1 MKKRSILSYPFDAPG
16 YFEIGYENQICIDLL
31 TCTKMLHSK
40 LEHKVTDGT
49 LSNTRALHFEK
60 SLQKLIDFTQYQPDN
75 YIKRLINQKSI
86 NFNSKKIT
94 DIDAAF
100 VYNNTLILVSAK
112 SYIYNAKYD
121 KGNYRY
127 IRNTRDKI
135 EKDIQEWRE
144 KIRFLNKNITGDNY
158 DLSSYGKVQ
167 GIVCTPSLFFIG
179 ANYYKSKISCGIDE
193 YQSAVELYRLL
204 TSS

>member
-1 MKKRSILSYPFDAPG
+1 
-16 YFEIGYENQICIDLL
+16 
-31 TCTKMLHSK
+31 MLHSK